1 VSGSGESAERQLAAL
16 HSEDSGWL
24 KAVPVA
30 LGAVLCVLY
39 LGAEVSFLGGQLG
52 LPLDDSWIHLQFAR
66 NLAEG
71 EGLSYNPGEMVPGTT
86 APLWTAVLS
95 LFFVLPGSPLLWA
108 KITGA
113 VLFLGGVEAARQ
125 LSHELDLGPG
135 LAVLAAALTAATGW
149 LVWAAMSGMEIPLFV
164 FLSMWGMVLH
174 IRERRAPGRAPL
186 SLFLFGTAV
195 LARPE
200 GLLLL
205 ALAVFDRLVV
215 PVRDQ
220 HGELELERPRL
231 GSTIW
236 GVLAG
241 LIVIAPVGLFNLV
254 FSGSALP
261 TTFAAKSTGLERF
274 LPNLQSIYKTLGI
287 FFREQPVLTMT
298 AVAGCLV
305 LVERLGR
312 RREAGLLPAL
322 WLLGL
327 PVAYSTLGGVL
338 EQTLVGNFGRYYF
351 PLFPLLA
358 VLGVLGLER
367 AAAAL
372 GWSLKVG
379 KARVPLGVLAL
390 LLVVWPTASGVRR
403 GLGRYLQSV
412 GNVQQSDIAMAYW
425 LKDRL
430 PADALLAV
438 NDVGALKFLLPNR
451 ILDLAGI
458 INPEVPVYMRQA
470 MNEGRDWHQGI
481 LRFLDENR
489 PDYLVIF
496 PAWYPRLAQL
506 DERFRVVYS
515 LEIPQNITMGGNEL
529 AVYATPW
536 TRYPL
541 RDLREGQLER

>member
-1 VSGSGESAERQLAAL
+1 
-16 HSEDSGWL
+16 
-24 KAVPVA
+24 
-30 LGAVLCVLY
+30 
-39 LGAEVSFLGGQLG
+39 
-52 LPLDDSWIHLQFAR
+52 
-66 NLAEG
+66 
-71 EGLSYNPGEMVPGTT
+71 
-86 APLWTAVLS
+86 
-95 LFFVLPGSPLLWA
+95 
-108 KITGA
+108 
-113 VLFLGGVEAARQ
+113 VEAARQ